1 MDKLNKPAVGDTLYF
16 AAEHLY
22 YVPGRAAPL
31 KEYCIYPATVTGFL
45 AKQNEM
51 RLITETPSKQRSVRY
66 FRVCD
71 IGRTIFST
79 AKEAAVHAAE
89 LTAHHEEIW
98 GAYRC
103 SLAPLMGVS
112 AERVIV
118 WQLLSRNP
126 RWTR

>member
-1 MDKLNKPAVGDTLYF
+1 MDKLNKPAVGDVLFF

-31 KEYCIYPATVTGFL
+31 KEYCIYLATVTGFL

-98 GAYRC
+98 GHID
-103 SLAPLMGVS
+103 APLRRS
-112 AERVIV
+112 WAC
-118 WQLLSRNP
+118 LLNG
-126 RWTR
+126 

>member
-1 MDKLNKPAVGDTLYF
+1 MDKLNKPAVGDVLYF

-31 KEYCIYPATVTGFL
+31 KEYCVYPATVTGFL

-66 FRVCD
+66 FRVC

-79 AKEAAVHAAE
+79 AKEAAAHAAE

-98 GAYRC
+98 GHID
-103 SLAPLMGVS
+103 APLRRS
-112 AERVIV
+112 WAC
-118 WQLLSRNP
+118 LLNG
-126 RWTR
+126 